1 MVSHFG
7 GMTYLMY
14 SGIKP
19 YLEIS
24 YNKYHYSEVL
34 KYYVIFS
41 SNFYI
46 LEPNK

>member
-1 MVSHFG
+1 MVE
-7 GMTYLMY
+7 
-14 SGIKP
+14 IKP

-24 YNKYHYSEVL
+24 YNKYHYSKVL

-41 SNFYI
+41 SNFHM